1 MKKFLLFDEGG
12 RREKKKQ
19 FLKEFMFIG
28 KPVDWW
34 ALGIILYEFLIGI
47 VPFLGE
53 TPEEL
58 FANIIGGLLFVL
70 QFILFYL

>member
-1 MKKFLLFDEGG
+1 
-12 RREKKKQ
+12 
-19 FLKEFMFIG
+19 MFIG